1 MPAFVRPKAVPSSHV
16 IAINGEGQV
25 LMNLQDSTMKFPAL
39 TGVYETQQS
48 LYLTSLFGN
57 RVGRLDKKDLQS
69 EGLQPRLSNFGSRL
83 HRSRTSLCS
92 AI

>member
-1 MPAFVRPKAVPSSHV
+1 MPSSHV

-39 TGVYETQQS
+39 TGVYETRQS

-57 RVGRLDKKDLQS
+57 CLGRLDKKDLQ
-69 EGLQPRLSNFGSRL
+69 
-83 HRSRTSLCS
+83 
-92 AI
+92 